1 MRVSSYFVP
10 VNEKGE
16 PLTGLDLERYTRI
29 VEAVDLVMTHGYIAN
44 PDLFA
49 AIRNVLVTAAQ
60 HPQEHTAQA
69 LLCQIVEHSC
79 LTRLEKDLRLS
90 IIKENAK

>member
-29 VEAVDLVMTHGYIAN
+29 VEAVDMDDINDY
-44 PDLFA
+44 DLFA
-49 AIRNVLVTAAQ
+49 AVRNVLVTAAQ
-60 HPQEHTAQA
+60 YPAEHTAQA

-79 LTRLEKDLRLS
+79 LGRLEKDLRLS